1 MSPRAQLLVAVLA
14 VGGIV
19 FVFRM
24 VRRRQIKVKYLLLW
38 LIVAL
43 VAAML
48 AAFPD
53 VFDQLSQ
60 LAGIAYPPTLLFLL
74 AISFLFFV
82 VIQFSWELSR
92 LEDRSR
98 RLAEELALLRLA
110 VESLDRKRETEPVES
125 TLGAAPAEVEGRVID
140 GGSR

>member
-1 MSPRAQLLVAVLA
+1 MSLRAQILVALLA
-14 VGGIV
+14 VGGIA

-38 LIVAL
+38 LIVAI
-43 VAAML
+43 AAAVL
-48 AAFPD
+48 AAFPSG
-53 VFDQLSQ
+53 FDRLSQ
-60 LAGIAYPPTLLFLL
+60 LVGIAYPPTLLFLL

-110 VESLDRKRETEPVES
+110 VESAEREPGDAEAIGEALDAQS
-125 TLGAAPAEVEGRVID
+125 Q
-140 GGSR
+140 S